1 MSNANVDINEEVKAK
16 SQSGWVL
23 AFQYCTYNYD
33 DGSTQN
39 GYRFIW
45 YRPDGTLQAAR
56 GQARIPS
63 MRSALM
69 LIGEAVRKGWAFK
82 NVENDT
88 LTLLFK
94 DE

>member
-1 MSNANVDINEEVKAK
+1 MSNANVDINKEVKAK
-16 SQSGWVL
+16 SQIGWVL
-23 AFQYCTYNYD
+23 SFQYCTYNYD
-33 DGSTQN
+33 DGSTQD

-69 LIGEAVRKGWAFK
+69 LIGEAVRKGWAFE
-82 NVENDT
+82 NIENDT